1 MNENGKG
8 TKKVQVNI
16 PDHRRLGIQL
26 GYCDIDAP
34 FQTPPISRVD
44 ESRLAGISVPGR
56 KQQFLAARVAL
67 ELAAPGKVPQ
77 LDYQGDRPILPS
89 GFVSLSHGG
98 SHAAALYHPHF
109 PVGVDVEGPRAQ
121 LERIAP
127 KFLHPEEL
135 EFRNDSAHSADFL
148 RIAWGAKEAVFK
160 AAQREGLPFA
170 DGIRFTSWPQGDV
183 RPSGTFRM
191 HLSDGS
197 PFLCGAHWIPSSD
210 PSGDCLVWAVALPEH
225 PHIVLTGPESTGK
238 SSLLQ
243 DLHGQLCWPT
253 ASEAARGYLSE
264 LGSAYTL
271 EDVQRIHALQISAQ
285 QSIIQSAT
293 SPTLSDTDALTT
305 VIWAE
310 EKFGTV
316 PQAMRADAT
325 RPLAD
330 FYLLCAPDLPWESDP
345 LRENPVDRD
354 RLFAKHEAFLR
365 ANGLPYAVVSGSGKG
380 RLESALKGLEAMG
393 FVGQK
398 GERV

>member
-16 PDHRRLGIQL
+16 PDLSRLGVQL
-26 GYCDIDAP
+26 GYCVIDAP
-34 FQTPPISRVD
+34 FQTPPLSRVD
-44 ESRLAGISVPGR
+44 ESRLARISAPGR

-67 ELAAPGKVPQ
+67 ESAAAGKVPQ
-77 LDYQGDRPILPS
+77 LDYQGDRPILSS

-121 LERIAP
+121 LEHIAP

-135 EFRNDSAHSADFL
+135 KFLNTTAHSADFL

-160 AAQREGLPFA
+160 ATQRVGLPFA

-197 PFLCGAHWIPSSD
+197 PYLCGTHWIPSSD
-210 PSGDCLVWAVALPEH
+210 PSGDCLVWAVALPKH

-243 DLHGQLCWPT
+243 ALHAQLGWPT

-271 EDVQRIHALQISAQ
+271 EDVERIHALQISAQ

-310 EKFGTV
+310 EKYGIV
-316 PQAMRADAT
+316 PEAMQADAT

-345 LRENPVDRD
+345 LRENPGDRD

-365 ANGLPYAVVSGSGKG
+365 ANHLPYAVVSGSGKA
-380 RLESALKGLEAMG
+380 RLDSALKGLEAMG
-393 FVGQK
+393 FLS
-398 GERV
+398 